1 MFLSKNKKNNVCPCK
16 PQFYYI
22 KLGLKGVKIIYACF
36 RDEFCYFST
45 TLGLDINAN
54 RLLRNCIVNICYF
67 SNKKGLVSSCE
78 SSPVCLNCQVFF
90 FYYLKSNINIYNIIS
105 NLAIKEQK

>member
-1 MFLSKNKKNNVCPCK
+1 MC
-16 PQFYYI
+16 YI
-22 KLGLKGVKIIYACF
+22 KVGFKGVKIIYACF
-36 RDEFCYFST
+36 CDEFCYFST

-78 SSPVCLNCQVFF
+78 FSPDSHELSCFFVFVF
-90 FYYLKSNINIYNIIS
+90 LFEKKHKYSQYNF
-105 NLAIKEQK
+105 